1 MNPFVTLNL
10 IENKIDALLTMLS
23 DVNDNK
29 AAIICS
35 AIPELRD
42 LVKQARRDFAA
53 DQEKVENESLL
64 FADSLLIA
72 TSDNENMENPTNV
85 REYQSTVVNS
95 KILKQMIDAERE
107 LSDINHEEI
116 FIRVLIDCNNI

>member
-23 DVNDNK
+23 DVDDNK

-42 LVKQARRDFAA
+42 LVKQTRRDFAA
-53 DQEKVENESLL
+53 EQEKTENESLL

-95 KILKQMIDAERE
+95 KILKQMIDAEME

>member
-23 DVNDNK
+23 DVNDSK

-53 DQEKVENESLL
+53 EQEKTENESLL

-95 KILKQMIDAERE
+95 KILKQMIDAERM
-107 LSDINHEEI
+107 LGDINNEEI